1 MAFLGKR
8 LRRVM
13 TRSESNPRHTNS
25 QTAAHPL
32 GKPIEFV
39 VATKSLVTSW

>member
-13 TRSESNPRHTNS
+13 TKLESNPRLTNS
-25 QTAAHPL
+25 QSAAHPL

-39 VATKSLVTSW
+39 VATKFLVTSW